1 MWNKIVKG
9 IRGIW
14 IASLA
19 RGTKIL
25 EVKTGEHTIS
35 QLSQF
40 RYLGFII
47 QNEEEIEGDV
57 NHWIQAP
64 CMKWRNTLGV
74 ICDKAPLKFKGK
86 FQCTSIKIGIECEV
100 VKSQQQSKLNVA
112 KMKVP

>member
-35 QLSQF
+35 QLS
-40 RYLGFII
+40 
-47 QNEEEIEGDV
+47 
-57 NHWIQAP
+57 
-64 CMKWRNTLGV
+64 
-74 ICDKAPLKFKGK
+74 
-86 FQCTSIKIGIECEV
+86 
-100 VKSQQQSKLNVA
+100 
-112 KMKVP
+112 